1 MQFLDD
7 GPMGMYF
14 EEFEV
19 GRKMVTR
26 ARTVTEADIVQ
37 FASLTG
43 DYNPMHTDAEYMK
56 KHMLGQ
62 RVAHGLLTVSFAV
75 GQIYQLGFMER
86 TVLAFRSFEVKF
98 SLPVFIGD
106 TIRAEVTVNEV
117 KEARRMGGGWVTS
130 DVKILNQEDKAVVT
144 GVLSIL
150 IASRPTT

>member
-1 MQFLDD
+1 
-7 GPMGMYF
+7 MGMYF

-43 DYNPMHTDAEYMK
+43 DFNPMHTDAEYMK

-106 TIRAEVTVNEV
+106 TIRAEVTVSEV

-150 IASRPTT
+150 IASRPAT